1 MLIYDIKPQPKI
13 DTDWYNYDE
22 VCNVEKANFEKDRI
36 IDLRPNTKD
45 TEFNINDEDLKNG
58 YIGYAS
64 WDSKISIPLRS

>member
-1 MLIYDIKPQPKI
+1 MTLIYDIKPTIKSEDVI
-13 DTDWYNYDE
+13 TETMYG
-22 VCNVEKANFEKDRI
+22 NFEAQRI
-36 IDLRPNTKD
+36 IDLRQDTKD